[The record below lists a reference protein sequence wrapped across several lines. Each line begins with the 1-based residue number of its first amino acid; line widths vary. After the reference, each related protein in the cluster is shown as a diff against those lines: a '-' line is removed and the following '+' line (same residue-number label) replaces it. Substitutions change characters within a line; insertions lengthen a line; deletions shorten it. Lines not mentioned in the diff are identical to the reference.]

1 MIKNEW
7 KNLLHNKIM
16 FVVVIAIIAIPIIYA
31 GLFLKS
37 MWDPYGSVDH
47 LPVAVVNEDKPVDYD
62 GTTLSVGK
70 DMVEELRE
78 NDSMA
83 FNFVDSRTVEDGL
96 ENGTYYM
103 VITIPEDFS
112 ANAATLMD
120 DEPKKMELKYETNP
134 GTNYIASKL
143 SETALLKIKDAV
155 ATKVTETYTQTV
167 FDQIAKVGDGMQDAA
182 DGSGELTDG
191 IESAAKGNQT
201 ITENLKK
208 LSSSTLTF
216 ADGAETLTKGIQEY
230 TDGVSQVNEGARQLD
245 DGVSTLTAKVPEL
258 TSGIDT
264 LNSGVKN
271 YTDGVAKLNEN
282 SEKLKEGASALESG
296 INSLSAGVTTL
307 ADGATQYIN
316 GANSL
321 ADGTTA
327 YVKGAGQEGIVSP
340 ETSGQ
345 IREILEKV
353 VSLGSGKNAGI
364 QGYHIGGKTAT
375 SQTLPRSSCRYI
387 SSFLGFAPA
396 ENPQV
401 LGLCIIHDPKGV
413 YYGGTVAAPVIRSIF
428 ENILPYLGIEKTGE
442 NSSEG

>member
-70 DMVEELRE
+70 DMAEELRE

-83 FNFVDSRTVEDGL
+83 FNFVDSRTAEEGL
-96 ENGTYYM
+96 KNGTYYM

-155 ATKVTETYTQTV
+155 ATQVTETYTQTV

-182 DGSGELTDG
+182 DGSGELNDG
-191 IESAAKGNQT
+191 IKSAA
-201 ITENLKK
+201 
-208 LSSSTLTF
+208 
-216 ADGAETLTKGIQEY
+216 
-230 TDGVSQVNEGARQLD
+230 EG
-245 DGVSTLTAKVPEL
+245 K
-258 TSGIDT
+258 
-264 LNSGVKN
+264 
-271 YTDGVAKLNEN
+271 
-282 SEKLKEGASALESG
+282 
-296 INSLSAGVTTL
+296 
-307 ADGATQYIN
+307 
-316 GANSL
+316 
-321 ADGTTA
+321 
-327 YVKGAGQEGIVSP
+327 
-340 ETSGQ
+340 
-345 IREILEKV
+345 
-353 VSLGSGKNAGI
+353 
-364 QGYHIGGKTAT
+364 
-375 SQTLPRSSCRYI
+375 
-387 SSFLGFAPA
+387 
-396 ENPQV
+396 
-401 LGLCIIHDPKGV
+401 
-413 YYGGTVAAPVIRSIF
+413 
-428 ENILPYLGIEKTGE
+428 
-442 NSSEG
+442 

>member
-37 MWDPYGSVDH
+37 MWDPYGSVEH

-83 FNFVDSRTVEDGL
+83 FNFVDSRTAEDGL

-182 DGSGELTDG
+182 DGSGELKDG

-201 ITENLKK
+201 ITQNLKK

-245 DGVSTLTAKVPEL
+245 DGVSTLTSKVPEL

-264 LNSGVKN
+264 LNSGVKS

-307 ADGATQYIN
+307 ADGATQYID

-327 YVKGAGQEGIVSP
+327 YVKGAEQLAAGASQLSGLENLGQVSSGI
-340 ETSGQ
+340 
-345 IREILEKV
+345 
-353 VSLGSGKNAGI
+353 
-364 QGYHIGGKTAT
+364 
-375 SQTLPRSSCRYI
+375 SQLN
-387 SSFLGFAPA
+387 
-396 ENPQV
+396 E
-401 LGLCIIHDPKGV
+401 
-413 YYGGTVAAPVIRSIF
+413 VIPP
-428 ENILPYLGIEKTGE
+428 LH
-442 NSSEG
+442 

>member
-37 MWDPYGSVDH
+37 MWDPYGSVGH

-83 FNFVDSRTVEDGL
+83 FNFVDSRTAEDGL

-155 ATKVTETYTQTV
+155 ATKVTETYTQTI

-182 DGSGELTDG
+182 DGSGEAQGRHRICCQRKPDHHP
-191 IESAAKGNQT
+191 ES
-201 ITENLKK
+201 E
-208 LSSSTLTF
+208 
-216 ADGAETLTKGIQEY
+216 ETLFQH
-230 TDGVSQVNEGARQLD
+230 TDLRRWRRNPYKRY
-245 DGVSTLTAKVPEL
+245 
-258 TSGIDT
+258 
-264 LNSGVKN
+264 SGVHRWC
-271 YTDGVAKLNEN
+271 L
-282 SEKLKEGASALESG
+282 
-296 INSLSAGVTTL
+296 
-307 ADGATQYIN
+307 
-316 GANSL
+316 
-321 ADGTTA
+321 
-327 YVKGAGQEGIVSP
+327 P
-340 ETSGQ
+340 
-345 IREILEKV
+345 
-353 VSLGSGKNAGI
+353 GK
-364 QGYHIGGKTAT
+364 
-375 SQTLPRSSCRYI
+375 
-387 SSFLGFAPA
+387 
-396 ENPQV
+396 
-401 LGLCIIHDPKGV
+401 
-413 YYGGTVAAPVIRSIF
+413 
-428 ENILPYLGIEKTGE
+428 
-442 NSSEG
+442 